1 MTAPRVLLAVD
12 EEFANE
18 VRAWMRDIAARL
30 DAAQVTPAPE
40 WVDRATA
47 CKRLGVSSRTLNRM
61 VQDGRVKAQGSGKA
75 RRFKVEG

>member
-18 VRAWMRDIAARL
+18 VRAWMRHIDARL
-30 DAAQVTPAPE
+30 DAAKLVPAPE

-47 CKRLGVSSRTLNRM
+47 CKRLGVSSRTLDRRAR
-61 VQDGRVKAQGSGKA
+61 DGEIKTRGAGKS
-75 RRFKVEG
+75 RRFKVEW